1 MVAAQDVVVD
11 DVDSDELGR
20 GGVEYL
26 QRRLKLTWDDP
37 YERDAADVVVA
48 VLPSDD
54 EGYGVAVEMLIHD
67 AGVDVYPLVVELVL
81 WLPFAA
87 WLVVVGTKFA
97 AHTAAAAA
105 VLLIL
110 NQDCHLL
117 WQQLLHIAVAA
128 VAAVAVGDIVAVAP
142 LLP

>member
-11 DVDSDELGR
+11 DVDSGELGR

-67 AGVDVYPLVVELVL
+67 AGVDVYPLEVELVL

-105 VLLIL
+105 AVVLLIL

-128 VAAVAVGDIVAVAP
+128 VAVGDIVAVAP

>member
-20 GGVEYL
+20 GGVEVL
-26 QRRLKLTWDDP
+26 QRRPQLTWNGP
-37 YERDAADVVVA
+37 YEKKDAAVVVA
-48 VLPSDD
+48 VLLPSDD
-54 EGYGVAVEMLIHD
+54 EVYGVVVEVWIHD

-97 AHTAAAAA
+97 AHTAAA
-105 VLLIL
+105 VVSLIL

-117 WQQLLHIAVAA
+117 WQQLLHIAAA
-128 VAAVAVGDIVAVAP
+128 VAAAVGDIVAVAP